1 MGAIMKHD
9 KHQSKNNKRSDYL
22 QQDLGMFLFLSSLF
36 VGIVMM
42 ILVPED
48 LKLEFIGMLLLTF
61 FAVLFASYR
70 FTIIAVVCAGLQ
82 VTVFTAYK
90 LFYYY
95 IYGEMIQSYEFVWLF
110 YPLISVGAMTLFIN
124 RSYHLEMVNKVL
136 RTQIDKLVLV
146 DSLTGL
152 YNLKCLYLDLET
164 QAALAARRG
173 TEITLMII
181 AFRYEKE
188 LRKILGSRNFDTLR
202 QQVAYVV
209 QDCLRIEDKLYVIDD
224 NGSLAVILTC
234 NKEGADIVKNRI
246 KKSIGTTEILP
257 EIIRDRVIKV
267 DLRISALQYDIQRFG
282 QDVMKYKD
290 LVESELQYDV

>member
-1 MGAIMKHD
+1 MKQE
-9 KHQSKNNKRSDYL
+9 KHQSKKNRKSGFL
-22 QQDLGMFLFLSSLF
+22 QQDLGMFLFLASLF
-36 VGIVMM
+36 AGIVMM
-42 ILVPED
+42 ILVPET
-48 LKLEFIGMLLLTF
+48 LKLEFMGMLLATF
-61 FAVLFASYR
+61 FAVLFAAYR

-90 LFYYY
+90 LFYYFVF
-95 IYGEMIQSYEFVWLF
+95 GEMIQSYEFIWLF
-110 YPLISVGAMTLFIN
+110 YPLILVGAMTLFIN

-173 TEITLMII
+173 TEITLMIV

-188 LRKILGSRNFDTLR
+188 LRKILGARNFDTLR

-209 QDCLRIEDKLYVIDD
+209 QDCLRIEDKLYVIDE

-234 NKEGADIVKNRI
+234 NKVGADIVKNRI
-246 KKSIGTTEILP
+246 RKSISNTEILP

-267 DLRISALQYDIQRFG
+267 DLRISALQYDVQRFG

-290 LVESELQYDV
+290 MVESELQYDV